1 MNKVNFILLV
11 LFIFLSSKKVMAEW
25 EKVTTNLNGDSFYID
40 LNKIEKNNKLVRF
53 WVLIDSS
60 KKASSKRSGIKSVK
74 TQQQCECRSYKYK
87 TITWSFHSLQM
98 GKGESTNKSDFYADH
113 FMSNNYWT
121 YPSPRSSEEKVIKI
135 VCENVKKTE

>member
-98 GKGESTNKSDFYADH
+98 CKG
-113 FMSNNYWT
+113 
-121 YPSPRSSEEKVIKI
+121 
-135 VCENVKKTE
+135 